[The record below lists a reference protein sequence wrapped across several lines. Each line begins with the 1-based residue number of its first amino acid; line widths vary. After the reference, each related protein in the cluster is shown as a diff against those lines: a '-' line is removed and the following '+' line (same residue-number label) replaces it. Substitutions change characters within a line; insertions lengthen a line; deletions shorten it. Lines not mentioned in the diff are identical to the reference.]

1 MEGMADLSAG
11 LAAVLC
17 RHHPAGLAS
26 VAMSAAPGKQNRGFY
41 IKLWK
46 THGVIPCQRGDQLG
60 GGKTELFLDPEKQVR
75 VIGRAGE
82 WFVNPE
88 TAVRAV
94 EHRRGRELRA
104 LKRRIERLKA
114 MPIEV
119 RSW

>member
-60 GGKTELFLDPEKQVR
+60 GGKTELFLDPE
-75 VIGRAGE
+75 
-82 WFVNPE
+82 N
-88 TAVRAV
+88 AVRAV